1 MSIGIAIK
9 FINFTICCLMDV
21 SIVNNE
27 QPSLNTAVV
36 MLCFYSGVCWNALM
50 PLYIR
55 IMIEGVRAGL
65 CAHVPRAALTRG
77 SHCRCCSL
85 FASQQA
91 LL

>member
-1 MSIGIAIK
+1 MG
-9 FINFTICCLMDV
+9 V

-27 QPSLNTAVV
+27 QPSPYTAVD
-36 MLCFYSGVCWNALM
+36 MLYFYTGVCWNAL
-50 PLYIR
+50 IR
-55 IMIEGVRAGL
+55 MMIEGVRAGL

-77 SHCRCCSL
+77 SHCRCCSP